1 MPNMKLI
8 AICGALLLGLCTTGS
23 AFASPIDEAKAMV
36 DQGQRLF
43 AQSQTKKGEERTKK
57 LVHSATKFARAY
69 ALILARNL
77 KNDAPDLFKLIEK
90 RINEL
95 VKLPA
100 LKAERQKTRT
110 EALKAT
116 SEGRLTAA
124 YDLFARLR
132 DLDPRDQTIE
142 YILGVIGQ
150 RMETK

>member
-1 MPNMKLI
+1 MRKMKYLL
-8 AICGALLLGLCTTGS
+8 ICGIALTTLFV
-23 AFASPIDEAKAMV
+23 AANVQASPVDEAKAMV
-36 DQGQRLF
+36 DQGQRLL
-43 AQSQTKKGEERTKK
+43 AQSKTKKGEERTKK

-77 KNDAPDLFKLIEK
+77 KNDAPDLFKLIQK
-90 RINEL
+90 RIDEL
-95 VKLPA
+95 VKLPELQAERGKTKTMA
-100 LKAERQKTRT
+100 LKAS
-110 EALKAT
+110 
-116 SEGRLTAA
+116 SEGRLTDA